1 MSGSGEAEAAE
12 PGRPF
17 RLMQISDV
25 HLGAVPSLRLR
36 DFASKRVI
44 GYQNWRRNRRRSMTS
59 ETLQRLVD
67 DMHEHAP
74 DHIAVTGDLTN
85 IAMKEE
91 FENARRWLEELGSP
105 LCVTAIPG
113 NHDAYVPRA
122 HHRFRRLWAP
132 WMLSD
137 DAEFVGKALF
147 PFMRRKEHVA
157 LIGVSS
163 AVASA
168 PFMAT
173 GRVGRSQGEGLARL
187 LDEARDEGLFRVVLI
202 HHPPKRIDPG
212 AAWRSLTDGER
223 FRGIIENHGA
233 ELILHGHEHIRSMTA
248 IAGRTG
254 IVPVVGV
261 PAGSGP
267 ATGGPRAGG
276 YAIHEIRENGRCY
289 DLTVIHRGYSEA
301 GDIVETARTSYSINR
316 LDRGPAAGAQAP
328 LSQA

>member
-1 MSGSGEAEAAE
+1 MSEPQPAAGTDA
-12 PGRPF
+12 PPSF
-17 RLMQISDV
+17 RLMHISDV

-36 DFASKRVI
+36 DLVSKRVI
-44 GYQNWRRNRRRSMTS
+44 GYHNWRRNRRRSMTS

-67 DMHEHAP
+67 DMHEHRP
-74 DHIAVTGDLTN
+74 DHIVVTGDLTN
-85 IAMKEE
+85 IAMREE

-105 LCVTAIPG
+105 LAVTAIPG

-122 HHRFRRLWAP
+122 HHRYRRLWAP

-137 DAEFVGKALF
+137 KAEFVGKALF

-187 LDEARDEGLFRVVLI
+187 LDEAREEGLFRVVLI

-223 FRGIIENHGA
+223 FRGIIERHGA

-248 IAGRTG
+248 IAGRGG

-267 ATGGPRAGG
+267 ATGGPKAGG
-276 YAIHEIRENGRCY
+276 YAIHDIREDGPCY
-289 DLTVIHRGYSEA
+289 ELTVTHRGYSADGE
-301 GDIVETARTSYSINR
+301 IVETARTGYSINR
-316 LDRGPAAGAQAP
+316 P
-328 LSQA
+328 